1 MSFIDR
7 LFGRRNANEAVRP
20 LYNQVVAE
28 GRAPHWY
35 REGGVP
41 DTIDGR
47 FEMIAAILAL
57 VIARLELEPEQRQN
71 VAWLVELFVHDMDSQ
86 LREIGIGDMVVGKH
100 VGKMMGALGGRI
112 GAYREGLREERP
124 RRPHQVLPHGGVTRS
139 RQSARL
145 LWAKCQCPLE
155 FSARCRDVVCA
166 IGRPTPLSQSSR
178 FRERL
183 ADTLSQH
190 RR

>member
-100 VGKMMGALGGRI
+100 MGKMMGALGGRI
-112 GAYREGLREERP
+112 GAYRDGLRAGEFEAALVRNLYRGAEP
-124 RRPHQVLPHGGVTRS
+124 P
-139 RQSARL
+139 A
-145 LWAKCQCPLE
+145 AALE
-155 FSARCRDVVCA
+155 HTA
-166 IGRPTPLSQSSR
+166 
-178 FRERL
+178 ERL
-183 ADTLSQH
+183 RAFYLGLHAASAESIVEG
-190 RR
+190 RLP